1 MPIGWTFRVDQI
13 KVIARVNVA
22 IYADWR
28 DTEHSS
34 KRSEKGDAEAANS
47 KAYKHYQEKDQF
59 IEQKAGISLED
70 LREENSNFGS
80 TSTPWSKTKHCY

>member
-1 MPIGWTFRVDQI
+1 MQQFTLIEGTLQ
-13 KVIARVNVA
+13 
-22 IYADWR
+22 
-28 DTEHSS
+28 
-34 KRSEKGDAEAANS
+34 RSEKGDAEAANS

-80 TSTPWSKTKHCY
+80 TSTP